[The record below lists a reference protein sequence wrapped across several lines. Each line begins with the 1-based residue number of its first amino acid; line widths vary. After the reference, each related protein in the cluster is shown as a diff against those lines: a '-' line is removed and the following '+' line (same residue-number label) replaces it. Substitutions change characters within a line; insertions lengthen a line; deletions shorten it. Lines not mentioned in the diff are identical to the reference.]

1 MQPGT
6 SFETDVPQRLDRLPW
21 SSWHTRVVAAL
32 GITWILDGL
41 EVTIVGALGAALM
54 KPTALGLRESEV
66 GLAATA
72 YLAGTVAGAIVFAR
86 LTDRGGRRRWF
97 LVTLLL
103 YLAATFAT
111 AFAWNLPS
119 FLALRFLTG
128 AGIGGEYAAIN
139 SAIDELIP
147 ARWRGQVD
155 LGVNGSWWLGTLLG
169 ALATIPLLDPR
180 LVPEA
185 LGWRICFALGALLGV
200 AVLFVR
206 RAVPESP
213 RWLATRG
220 RVAEAERI
228 VAEIEAEVV
237 RARGGAP
244 LPAPAGRIRLR
255 VRPHAG
261 MGEVARELLRA
272 WPRRTVLGLALMVT
286 QSFLYNAVFFTYALV
301 LARFYGVAPERV
313 GLFLVPFAIGNF
325 CGPLLLGRLFDT
337 VGRRVMIASTYGVSA
352 VLLALTGWLF
362 AAGAP
367 HGDDADAALDG
378 GLLLRVGGRELGL
391 PHGERDLPARDPR
404 DRDRVL
410 LRRGAGRGRRRAV
423 GVRAADRGVGAERLP
438 RLPRRC
444 RHDGARR
451 RRGLALRRRRGA
463 PVARGRR
470 GAARLAL
477 TREGSSSMLMTQM

>member
-1 MQPGT
+1 VQPGT

-32 GITWILDGL
+32 GVTWILDGL
-41 EVTIVGALGAALM
+41 EVTIVGALGAALTS
-54 KPTALGLRESEV
+54 PRTLGLSESQV
-66 GLAATA
+66 GLAASA

-97 LVTLLL
+97 LVTLLV
-103 YLAATFAT
+103 YLVATFLT
-111 AFAWNLPS
+111 AFAWDLPS

-220 RVAEAERI
+220 RAAEAERI
-228 VAEIEAEVV
+228 VAGIEAEIV

-244 LPAPAGRIRLR
+244 LPEPAGRIRLR
-255 VRPHAG
+255 VRAHAG
-261 MGEVARELLRA
+261 MGEVARELLRE
-272 WPRRTVLGLALMVT
+272 WPRRTVLGLSLMVT

-301 LARFYGVAPERV
+301 LARFYDVAPERV

-337 VGRRVMIASTYGVSA
+337 IGRRVMIAATYGISA

-362 AAGAP
+362 AAGHLTATTQTLLWTAVFFFASAGASSAYLTVSEIFPLEIRATAIACFFVAAQGAGAVAP
-367 HGDDADAALDG
+367 WVF
-378 GLLLRVGGRELGL
+378 GLLIEESARSVFLGYL
-391 PHGERDLPARDPR
+391 
-404 DRDRVL
+404 V
-410 LRRGAGRGRRRAV
+410 GAGMMAAGGAV
-423 GVRAADRGVGAERLP
+423 AWRFGVDAERRSLEDVAAP
-438 RLPRRC
+438 
-444 RHDGARR
+444 
-451 RRGLALRRRRGA
+451 LASR
-463 PVARGRR
+463 
-470 GAARLAL
+470 
-477 TREGSSSMLMTQM
+477 

>member
-1 MQPGT
+1 VETDT
-6 SFETDVPQRLDRLPW
+6 SFETDVPHRLDRLPW
-21 SSWHTRVVAAL
+21 SRWHTRVVAAL
-32 GITWILDGL
+32 GVTWILDGL
-41 EVTIVGALGAALM
+41 EVTIVGALGAALTS
-54 KPTALGLRESEV
+54 PRTLGLSESQV
-66 GLAATA
+66 GLAASA

-97 LVTLLL
+97 LVTLLV
-103 YLAATFAT
+103 YLVATFLT
-111 AFAWNLPS
+111 AFAWDLPS

-185 LGWRICFALGALLGV
+185 LGWRICFALGALLGF

-220 RVAEAERI
+220 RVAEAEHI
-228 VAEIEAEVV
+228 VAGIEAEVV
-237 RARGGAP
+237 RERVGAP
-244 LPAPAGRIRLR
+244 LPPAAGRIRLR
-255 VRPHAG
+255 VREHAG

-272 WPRRTVLGLALMVT
+272 WPRRTVLGLSLMVT

-301 LARFYGVAPERV
+301 LARFYDVPPERV
-313 GLFLVPFAIGNF
+313 GLFIVPFAIGNF

-337 VGRRVMIASTYGVSA
+337 VGRRVMIAATYAISA

-362 AAGAP
+362 AAGHLTATTQTLLWTAVFFFASAGASSAYLTVSEIFPLEIRATAIACFFVAAQGAGAVAP
-367 HGDDADAALDG
+367 WVF
-378 GLLLRVGGRELGL
+378 GLLIEESARSVFLGYL
-391 PHGERDLPARDPR
+391 
-404 DRDRVL
+404 V
-410 LRRGAGRGRRRAV
+410 GAGMMAV
-423 GVRAADRGVGAERLP
+423 GAAVAWRFGVDAERRSLEDVAAP
-438 RLPRRC
+438 
-444 RHDGARR
+444 
-451 RRGLALRRRRGA
+451 LASR
-463 PVARGRR
+463 
-470 GAARLAL
+470 
-477 TREGSSSMLMTQM
+477 